1 MLYRTECWSMK
12 RRHVQQ
18 LSVAEMHMLHWICG
32 HTKRDHVRN
41 DDIRERLGVA
51 LVEEKLMQHRLKWFG
66 HIQWSPPE
74 TAVRSRVI
82 SRTGNGKGD
91 RGTPNLT

>member
-1 MLYRTECWSMK
+1 MLYRAECWSMK

-66 HIQWSPPE
+66 HIQRSPPE